1 MPLKLMYLNI
11 ITQKKRKSMN
21 FQKFMNVGILGLIQL
36 LTIYN

>member
-11 ITQKKRKSMN
+11 ITQKRKSMN

-36 LTIYN
+36 LPIYN